1 VQEWFNTADFV
12 QPAQN
17 TFGNSGRDI
26 LYGPGL
32 QQVNVSLG
40 KGFRLPFLGEA
51 GKIQIRADSYNVLNH
66 SNFRL
71 PDPNIG
77 SAAQGTITSALTS
90 RNIQL
95 GARLTF

>member
-1 VQEWFNTADFV
+1 M
-12 QPAQN
+12 QN
-17 TFGNSGRDI
+17 TFGNSGRNF

-32 QQVNVSLG
+32 QQVNLSLG
-40 KGFRLPFLGEA
+40 KAFRLPFLGEG

-66 SNFRL
+66 SNFGM
-71 PDPNIG
+71 PNPNIG